1 MKFSAD
7 GHFQANFGSPGRDSG
22 ELNAP
27 SSVCVDSDGYIYI
40 ADWGNQR
47 IQVLDPSGDFV
58 QSNRGQGTISKW
70 AQDFLD
76 ANVEESQVRANANLE
91 PDIEFNTDDLHE
103 ESAHIE
109 KYFWG
114 PTSLAM
120 DKDNHLFVI
129 DSNRHRLQVF
139 DIQG

>member
-1 MKFSAD
+1 M
-7 GHFQANFGSPGRDSG
+7 
-22 ELNAP
+22 
-27 SSVCVDSDGYIYI
+27 DSDGYIYI
-40 ADWGNQR
+40 ADRGNQR